1 MAVAL
6 HVQSLTLELPSSHS
20 LLSGLDP
27 EAPSKLSQSS
37 FVARVPV
44 SNSPARPTTG
54 PDGAGLVPVG
64 GLAFHNGGSVEEL
77 VHWPLV
83 LHV

>member
-1 MAVAL
+1 MMV
-6 HVQSLTLELPSSHS
+6 SSTQS

-27 EAPSKLSQSS
+27 DVPLKLSQTS

-64 GLAFHNGGSVEEL
+64 GLAFHNGGSVGGEETT